1 MLVCFFNLPQALI
14 LTHRRLTHEWYK
26 LLFIVKIITLFMM
39 VVRKGIG
46 PSCNVSKATTIQIVL
61 PYMGVNI
68 EAEVR
73 SCILIF
79 TVFLIA
85 NK

>member
-1 MLVCFFNLPQALI
+1 
-14 LTHRRLTHEWYK
+14 
-26 LLFIVKIITLFMM
+26 MM

-61 PYMGVNI
+61 PYMVVNI

-73 SCILIF
+73 SCILVF